1 MADAKD
7 TKADYVCLL
16 SPEKE
21 PANVSSEHSSLLETS
36 QTFHT
41 GNIRSDKEKSMET
54 KESNLRKKSRIRET
68 KKRHKESPI
77 QDFRHPSKMK

>member
-21 PANVSSEHSSLLETS
+21 PANVSPEPSSLPETS

-41 GNIRSDKEKSMET
+41 ENIRSAKEKSMET
-54 KESNLRKKSRIRET
+54 KESNLRKK
-68 KKRHKESPI
+68 I
-77 QDFRHPSKMK
+77 QDPGNQETS

>member
-21 PANVSSEHSSLLETS
+21 PANVSPEPSSLPETS

-54 KESNLRKKSRIRET
+54 KESNLRKK
-68 KKRHKESPI
+68 I
-77 QDFRHPSKMK
+77 QDPGNQETS